1 MKLARCD
8 EARGRFFSRRECAV
22 RPEWSILQV
31 LQGKMENEYAENAHR
46 GRAAYS
52 RKMRKSSRKR
62 RIIVESESSE
72 AEIEESQRL
81 PVESD
86 DET

>member
-1 MKLARCD
+1 ML
-8 EARGRFFSRRECAV
+8 
-22 RPEWSILQV
+22 
-31 LQGKMENEYAENAHR
+31 
-46 GRAAYS
+46 
-52 RKMRKSSRKR
+52 KSSRKR

>member
-1 MKLARCD
+1 MKLARR

-31 LQGKMENEYAENAHR
+31 LQGKML
-46 GRAAYS
+46 
-52 RKMRKSSRKR
+52 KSSRKR
-62 RIIVESESSE
+62 RIIVKSESSE

>member
-8 EARGRFFSRRECAV
+8 EARGRFFFRRECAV

-31 LQGKMENEYAENAHR
+31 LQGKML
-46 GRAAYS
+46 
-52 RKMRKSSRKR
+52 KSSRKR

>member
-1 MKLARCD
+1 M
-8 EARGRFFSRRECAV
+8 RRSERKVFLPPRCAV

-31 LQGKMENEYAENAHR
+31 VQGKMENEYAENAHC

>member
-1 MKLARCD
+1 MRGPARVVNF
-8 EARGRFFSRRECAV
+8 AGFA
-22 RPEWSILQV
+22 
-31 LQGKMENEYAENAHR
+31 GENAHR

>member
-22 RPEWSILQV
+22 RPEWSILQG
-31 LQGKMENEYAENAHR
+31 LQGKML
-46 GRAAYS
+46 
-52 RKMRKSSRKR
+52 KSSSKR
-62 RIIVESESSE
+62 RIIEESESSE

>member
-1 MKLARCD
+1 
-8 EARGRFFSRRECAV
+8 
-22 RPEWSILQV
+22 
-31 LQGKMENEYAENAHR
+31 MENEYAENAHR

-52 RKMRKSSRKR
+52 RKMLKSSRKR